1 MIDVPVDPRTRAA
14 ASGLPSIPV
23 PTRVALML
31 PAGLT
36 LLAGLD
42 AGLVLLGVPA
52 PVRTDRLPEVHGML
66 LVLGFV
72 GTLIAL
78 ERAVALRRA
87 WGVLAPAGLGLG
99 ALAAL
104 SPLPLVVGQV
114 VLVAGAVALV
124 AVYLPLWRRQRDDA
138 VLVQTLGAVHALG
151 AAVLWLGGVEV
162 SNLLPWLAAFVI
174 LTIAGERLELARISM
189 GTAAGTRL
197 VLLSTAL
204 SAGVVAALL
213 WPGPGLPL
221 LGLALL
227 ALTGWLAAHDIAR
240 RTARAA
246 GAPRF
251 AAVCMLLG
259 YAWLGVAGGVWL
271 LAGSGTHGGY
281 DAVVHSVFL
290 GFTMSM
296 IIAHAPTILPAVLR
310 RPLPYHPALWGPLGL
325 LHAGLLVRIWL
336 GDGLDSPPAWQ
347 VGGVL
352 NVIALL
358 LFVGVTLALLVGPHS
373 RRRA

>member
-1 MIDVPVDPRTRAA
+1 
-14 ASGLPSIPV
+14 
-23 PTRVALML
+23 ML

-36 LLAGLD
+36 LLTGLD

-72 GTLIAL
+72 GTLVAL
-78 ERAVALRRA
+78 ERAVALRRG
-87 WGVLAPAGLGLG
+87 WGALAPAGLGLG

-104 SPLPLVVGQV
+104 SPLPLTVGKLL
-114 VLVAGAVALV
+114 LVAGTAALV

-138 VLVQTLGAVHALG
+138 VLVQTLGAVFALG
-151 AAVLWLGGVEV
+151 AAVLWWGGTDVPV
-162 SNLLPWLAAFVI
+162 LLPWLAAFVI

-189 GTAAGTRL
+189 GSGAGTQL
-197 VLLSTAL
+197 LLLSAGL

-213 WPGPGLPL
+213 WPRAGLPL
-221 LGLALL
+221 LGLTLL
-227 ALTGWLAAHDIAR
+227 ALTTWLATYDIAR
-240 RTARAA
+240 RTVRAT

-251 AAVCMLLG
+251 AAGAMLLG
-259 YAWLGVAGGVWL
+259 YGWLGVAGGVWL
-271 LAGSGTHGGY
+271 LAANDTQRGY
-281 DAVVHSVFL
+281 DAVVHAVFL

-310 RPLPYHPALWGPLGL
+310 RPLPFHPAMWAPLAL
-325 LHAGLLVRIWL
+325 LHAGLVVRSWL
-336 GDGLDSPPAWQ
+336 GDGHGSTRAWQ

-352 NVIALL
+352 NVVALL
-358 LFVGVTLALLVGPHS
+358 LFAGVTLVVLT
-373 RRRA
+373 RRALTLRTRRAS